1 MKKLHAFKVGN
12 FKCTLFKDFV
22 YRYRIT
28 DYFQNIGTEVALKA
42 LEKFSVTEGFI
53 PSPYVALLVETDNKK
68 FLVDTGLGK
77 RSQILEFNGHQF
89 RFDGKLI
96 PDLITNNLLD
106 KIDKVIVT
114 HLHPDH
120 AGGLFSED
128 KKCFFPNSEIIVHQ
142 AEWDYW
148 CRDYI
153 MGSSP
158 VFDYTVLE
166 QVNPLK
172 NQYLTLV
179 DKPDFE
185 IVPGINLIHIPG
197 HTPGQIAVHLY
208 SNGENL
214 LYISDAWLHPL
225 HIEYLDW
232 RNSVDLDHTL
242 AKKSKLRLLNMAYA
256 NSMLVQ
262 TFHFDFPGLG
272 RIDKLNNNWSWVI
285 EE

>member
-1 MKKLHAFKVGN
+1 MKRLHSFKVGN
-12 FKCTLFKDFV
+12 FKCTLFKDFL

-28 DYFQNIGTEVALKA
+28 DYFQNVSTEVAVQA
-42 LEKFSVTEGFI
+42 LEKFSVIEGMI
-53 PSPYVALLVETDNKK
+53 PSPYVALLVETDDKK
-68 FLVDTGLGK
+68 ILVDTGVGK
-77 RSQILEFNGHQF
+77 RSQILEFKGHQF
-89 RFDGKLI
+89 RFEGQLI
-96 PDLITNNLLD
+96 PDLIANSLLD
-106 KIDKVIVT
+106 RIDKVILT

-128 KKCFFPNSEIIVHQ
+128 KKCLFSNSEIIIHQ

-148 CRDYI
+148 CRDYR

-158 VFDYTVLE
+158 LFDYTIQE

-172 NQYLTLV
+172 DQYLTLI
-179 DKPDFE
+179 DKPELE
-185 IVPGINLIHIPG
+185 IIPGINLIHIPG
-197 HTPGQIAVHLY
+197 HTPGQLAVHLN

-225 HIEYLDW
+225 HIEHLDW
-232 RNSVDLDHTL
+232 RNVVDLDHEL
-242 AKKSKLRLLNMAYA
+242 ANKSKLRLLNMAYD
-256 NSMLVQ
+256 NSMLLQ

>member
-1 MKKLHAFKVGN
+1 MKRLYSFKVGN
-12 FKCTLFKDFV
+12 FKCTLFKD
-22 YRYRIT
+22 YQYQYRIA
-28 DYFQNIGTEVALKA
+28 DYFQNISTEAALQA
-42 LEKFSVTEGFI
+42 LEKFSVVDGMI
-53 PSPYVALLVETDNKK
+53 PSPYVALLVETDDKK
-68 FLVDTGLGK
+68 ILVDTGLGQ
-77 RSQILEFNGHQF
+77 RSHILEFKGHKF
-89 RFDGKLI
+89 RFEGQLI
-96 PDLITNNLLD
+96 PDLIANSLLD
-106 KIDKVIVT
+106 NIDKVILT

-128 KKCFFPNSEIIVHQ
+128 KKCHFANSEIIVHQ

-148 CRDYI
+148 SRDYK

-172 NQYLTLV
+172 DQYLTLF
-179 DKPDFE
+179 DRPELE
-185 IVPGINLIHIPG
+185 IIPGINLIHIPG
-197 HTPGQIAVHLY
+197 HTPGQLAVHLN
-208 SNGENL
+208 SNGEDL

-225 HIEYLDW
+225 HIEHLDW
-232 RNSVDLDHTL
+232 RNAVDLDHEL
-242 AKKSKLRLLNMAYA
+242 AKKSKLRLLNMAYD
-256 NSMLVQ
+256 NSILVQ

>member
-1 MKKLHAFKVGN
+1 MYSFKVGS
-12 FKCTLFKDFV
+12 FKCTLFKDYQ
-22 YRYRIT
+22 YRYRIA
-28 DYFQNIGTEVALKA
+28 DYFQNISTEVALQA
-42 LEKFSVTEGFI
+42 LEKFSSNEGMI
-53 PSPYVALLVETDNKK
+53 SSPYVALLVETDDQKI
-68 FLVDTGLGK
+68 LVDTGLGR
-77 RSQILEFNGHQF
+77 RSQILEFKGHQF
-89 RFDGKLI
+89 KFEGQLI
-96 PDLITNNLLD
+96 PDLIAKSLLN

-128 KKCFFPNSEIIVHQ
+128 KKCLFPNSEIIVHQ
-142 AEWDYW
+142 AEWEYW
-148 CRDYI
+148 YRDYI

-172 NQYLTLV
+172 DQHLTLI
-179 DKPDFE
+179 DKPEHE
-185 IVPGINLIHIPG
+185 IIPGINLIHIPG
-197 HTPGQIAVHLY
+197 HTPGQLAVLLG

-225 HIEYLDW
+225 HIEHLDW
-232 RNSVDLDHTL
+232 RNTVDLDHEL
-242 AKKSKLRLLNMAYA
+242 AKKSKLRLLHMAYA

>member
-1 MKKLHAFKVGN
+1 MKRRYSFKVGN
-12 FKCTLFKDFV
+12 FKCTLFKD
-22 YRYRIT
+22 YLYQYRIA
-28 DYFQNIGTEVALKA
+28 DYFQNISAEVAVQA
-42 LEKFSVTEGFI
+42 LEKYRLTEGLI

-68 FLVDTGLGK
+68 ILVDTGLGK
-77 RSQILEFNGHQF
+77 RSEILEFKGHQF
-89 RFDGKLI
+89 RFDGQLI
-96 PDLITNNLLD
+96 PDLMSNSLLD
-106 KIDKVIVT
+106 KIDIVILS

-128 KKCFFPNSEIIVHQ
+128 KKCLFPNSKIIIHH

-148 CRDYI
+148 HKDYK

-158 VFDYTVLE
+158 VFDYTILE

-172 NQYLTLV
+172 EHHLRLI
-179 DKPDFE
+179 DKPELE
-185 IVPGINLIHIPG
+185 IAPGINLIHIPG
-197 HTPGQIAVHLY
+197 HTPGQLAVHLN
-208 SNGENL
+208 SNREDL

-232 RNSVDLDHTL
+232 KNVFDLDHEL
-242 AKKSKLRLLNMAYA
+242 AKKTKLRLLNMAYA

-262 TFHFDFPGLG
+262 SFHFDFPGLG
-272 RIDKLNNNWSWVI
+272 HIDKLNNNWSWVN